1 MKITKD
7 QLLNFLTD
15 LSIAYE
21 LPPLIEKVEEV
32 IEALQ
37 NNELEIEGYEHV
49 KWTKFDPGK
58 RVTYPPKGEEVLAWG
73 LPSPDDSE
81 VPTLFVCW
89 RSCLGFSCEA
99 SAYPEIHFWRP
110 LPPPPGKEEAGK

>member
-7 QLLNFLTD
+7 QLINFLTD

-37 NNELEIEGYEHV
+37 LNELEIEGY
-49 KWTKFDPGK
+49 KKL
-58 RVTYPPKGEEVLAWG
+58 EEE
-73 LPSPDDSE
+73 DD
-81 VPTLFVCW
+81 
-89 RSCLGFSCEA
+89 
-99 SAYPEIHFWRP
+99 YEI
-110 LPPPPGKEEAGK
+110 E